1 MKNFA
6 YHRPTTLLEAAR
18 LLADHPDWQ
27 VLAGG
32 TTMVDLLKL
41 DVVAPAGLVD
51 ITGIQE
57 MQGHDVSAERIRFG
71 ALARMSDVADDP
83 KLRAACP
90 ALAESLWK
98 AASPQLRHAARLGGN
113 VLQHT
118 RCPYF
123 RDTSYACN
131 KRQPG
136 GGCAALDGGSTH
148 LHAILGG
155 SPQCVAMYPGD
166 WAQALIAFDAVVT
179 ASSVKGTRRI
189 AFADL
194 HRLPGDRPDLETTLL
209 PGEIITHIDV
219 PISGAMRAS
228 HYLKARD
235 RQSYAFAAV
244 SAAVGIQMAGDDV
257 ADARIALGGVASKPW
272 RAVAAEAAL
281 RRRPFSESA
290 AREAGRIAFQDA
302 KPLEGSAYKIKLGA
316 DVVAGALMT
325 AHARARNPDASTA
338 APEYGF
344 PKR

>member
-1 MKNFA
+1 MKNFV
-6 YHRPTTLLEAAR
+6 YQRPTTLLDAAR

-41 DVVAPAGLVD
+41 DVVAPAGVVD

-57 MQGHDVSAERIRFG
+57 LQGHQVGADRIRFG
-71 ALARMSDVADDP
+71 ALARMADVADD
-83 KLRAACP
+83 KVLQSVCP
-90 ALAESLWK
+90 ALSESLWK

-113 VLQHT
+113 VLQRT

-136 GGCAALDGGSTH
+136 SGCAALDGGRTH

-155 SPQCVAMYPGD
+155 SSQCVAMYPGD

-179 ASSVKGTRRI
+179 ASSVNGTRKI

-194 HRLPGDRPDLETTLL
+194 HRLPGERPDLETNLQ
-209 PGEIITHIDV
+209 PGEIITQIEV
-219 PISGAMRAS
+219 PITASMKAS

-235 RQSYAFAAV
+235 RQSYAFASA
-244 SAAVGIQMAGDDV
+244 SAAVGIQMAGNQV
-257 ADARIALGGVASKPW
+257 ADVRIAIGGVAAKPW
-272 RAVAAEAAL
+272 RASAAEAAL
-281 RRRPFSESA
+281 QGKPFNEAA

-302 KPLEGSAYKIKLGA
+302 KPLEDSAYKIALGA

-325 AHARARNPDASTA
+325 AHQRALDPSATARPAV
-338 APEYGF
+338 GF